1 MRSKYGNYFWYWAN
15 KAYDDNYKI
24 NNIEPISFG
33 KIKLG
38 RHRIHSQ
45 SNFNNKKCGN
55 YEIGNTNRLV
65 LNVGYMKAKIVECY
79 IILSI
84 YIFKYSRIYALF
96 PVDMFYYH
104 VLFSGRSPSGQSN
117 AQAVI
122 TNMTSIIT
130 SNTVITLKLRYFY
143 TYFDRTSYR
152 YFKINFMSFNHL
164 M

>member
-84 YIFKYSRIYALF
+84 YIFERYKYSRIYALF
-96 PVDMFYYH
+96 PVYMFYYH

-130 SNTVITLKLRYFY
+130 SNTVITLKLSYFILD
-143 TYFDRTSYR
+143 FFEPR
-152 YFKINFMSFNHL
+152 IGI
-164 M
+164 